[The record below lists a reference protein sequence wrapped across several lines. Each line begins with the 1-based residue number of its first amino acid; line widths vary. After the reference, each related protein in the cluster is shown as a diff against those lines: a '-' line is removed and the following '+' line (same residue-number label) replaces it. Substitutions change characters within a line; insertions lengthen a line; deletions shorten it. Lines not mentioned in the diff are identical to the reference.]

1 MQRHSIEDTVTI
13 VNEQKISLRSI
24 TVRRLENLNRQY
36 SLIINV
42 LSSSSYARILVIV
55 LQFFVYMKFCLYQQ
69 KRCWYQVKQVWLKG
83 RLQRIPKPI
92 SNQNLFSRFQL
103 WCLTFI
109 QKMKSKDQAILKI
122 LCEKNQAIYLAERTL
137 GLGLK
142 SQTVKLLEMTES
154 ICCFYRCLS
163 KCRKTAL

>member
-1 MQRHSIEDTVTI
+1 MQRHSIEDIVTI

-36 SLIINV
+36 SLIIV
-42 LSSSSYARILVIV
+42 LSSSSYVRILVIV

-69 KRCWYQVKQVWLKG
+69 KHCWYQVKQVWLKE
-83 RLQRIPKPI
+83 RPQRILKPI

-103 WCLTFI
+103 WCLTFV

-137 GLGLK
+137 GLRLK
-142 SQTVKLLEMTES
+142 SQAVKLLEMTES